1 MGEEGVERYLGLFS
15 AANDWAGVAFYLNR
29 NP

>member
-1 MGEEGVERYLGLFS
+1 MGEERVNQYFDMFP
-15 AANDWAGVAFYLNR
+15 AANDWAGVAFYLKR

>member
-1 MGEEGVERYLGLFS
+1 MGTEGATRYTELFS
-15 AANDWAGVAFYLNR
+15 PANDWAGVAFYLNR